1 MSTQLTVQSGS
12 SRETGRRYNAK
23 GTDFSVDD
31 SEYADDTAVLF
42 TCRQEVV
49 QYAPS
54 LFNHFHRFGTEVHA
68 GDLSQPDK
76 PPKTEILFV
85 AGPNSENPNLDRI
98 TLGDDKFIPITNSF
112 CYLGSQLFGDNSD
125 ETDVIYRIKR
135 GSNAFGALKSNI
147 FTNYRI
153 SPKVTA
159 SVYESLI
166 LPIVLYGSETWC
178 LTEKLYD
185 LLRLFHRRCV
195 RTMCRINLLHVRKHR
210 ITTESLLTR
219 LGLKSIDCY
228 VTRRQLAWAGHV
240 VRMSFDRLQRKML
253 SSWVVSKRPR
263 DSPKFTYGWG
273 LMKSLKN
280 TNVAKCSWHDLANDK
295 SGCMLCALDF

>member
-1 MSTQLTVQSGS
+1 M
-12 SRETGRRYNAK
+12 
-23 GTDFSVDD
+23 
-31 SEYADDTAVLF
+31 
-42 TCRQEVV
+42 
-49 QYAPS
+49 
-54 LFNHFHRFGTEVHA
+54 
-68 GDLSQPDK
+68 
-76 PPKTEILFV
+76 
-85 AGPNSENPNLDRI
+85 
-98 TLGDDKFIPITNSF
+98 
-112 CYLGSQLFGDNSD
+112 
-125 ETDVIYRIKR
+125 
-135 GSNAFGALKSNI
+135 
-147 FTNYRI
+147 
-153 SPKVTA
+153 
-159 SVYESLI
+159 
-166 LPIVLYGSETWC
+166 LYGSETWC

-240 VRMSFDRLQRKML
+240 AGMSFDRLQRKML

-280 TNVAKCSWHDLANDK
+280 TKLQNVLGMIWLMINLVVCFVHWISSLLMYLIVYFFCLSSAMIS
-295 SGCMLCALDF
+295 